1 MASEGQE
8 PSQAAQAPVAAGEPA
23 PAKAVAPVGARAP
36 AGRDEVYFSG
46 IAKHSTS
53 LSRYLMWILV
63 CIAGGVL
70 GWLLMKVEALAELPL
85 WLLSLGGL
93 PMLLVTYL
101 RHITTKYKVTGR
113 RIEVERGILSK
124 RVDSLELWRVL
135 DVRYEQSLADRIF
148 SNGKITLF
156 GTDQTDPMLSLHGLP
171 AHRELFESLRDA
183 VQTARMTSRPME
195 LVGGSEA
202 LEMMSGGQLGGDI
215 EAP

>member
-8 PSQAAQAPVAAGEPA
+8 PTPAAEAPSAAGEAASP
-23 PAKAVAPVGARAP
+23 KAVAPVGAKAP
-36 AGRDEVYFSG
+36 AGRDEVFFTG

-53 LSRYLMWILV
+53 LSKYLLWILA

-101 RHITTKYKVTGR
+101 RHITTKYKVSGR
-113 RIEVERGILSK
+113 RVEVEKGILSK

-135 DVRYEQSLADRIF
+135 DVRYEQSLFDRIF
-148 SNGKITLF
+148 ANGRITLY
-156 GTDQTDPMLSLHGLP
+156 GTDQTDPMLCLHGLP
-171 AHRELFESLRDA
+171 EHRELFERLRDA

-195 LVGGSEA
+195 LVGGAEA
-202 LEMMSGGQLGGDI
+202 VEMMSGGELGG
-215 EAP
+215 A